1 MGCDDPLA
9 ERDADGVAAGLAGLD
24 DDPRHLASPY
34 RIRQR
39 TYENPDPHR
48 QWRTAA
54 SPPDRPRR
62 SRRDGPPSERRYMNP
77 ADPTAPTT
85 ARSQAN
91 FATAPRLPGGRGM
104 REASRALGPMSAG
117 VLIKLPR
124 HPAPPPSTFGGAC
137 AYLLMQRAKRQNH
150 PAARRFPSF
159 PYRAVPININPPH
172 GVSPTFEPDEIC
184 PESVW
189 SSGEPAAG
197 FLHGRQRALRPR
209 ERAGAHVDAGG
220 FGGDRDLLAG
230 RGVAALA
237 LLLRGLDAHGDLHE
251 PADLDLLRVAELVEA
266 DGFERVEDALGVGLG
281 ELRAVGDGGE
291 QLRLGQRH
299 GVPLLESRVS
309 DHRTIFKRE
318 DRTGWS

>member
-34 RIRQR
+34 GIRQR

-48 QWRTAA
+48 QLRTAA

-62 SRRDGPPSERRYMNP
+62 DGPPGERRETNP
-77 ADPTAPTT
+77 GDPTAPTT

-150 PAARRFPSF
+150 PGARRFPSF
-159 PYRAVPININPPH
+159 PYRAVPINNQH
-172 GVSPTFEPDEIC
+172 Q
-184 PESVW
+184 
-189 SSGEPAAG
+189 PAAW
-197 FLHGRQRALRPR
+197 RQPDVRARRDLPWIGLVKR
-209 ERAGAHVDAGG
+209 RAGGGLSARTAARSSPAPAGG
-220 FGGDRDLLAG
+220 RA
-230 RGVAALA
+230 R
-237 LLLRGLDAHGDLHE
+237 RRW
-251 PADLDLLRVAELVEA
+251 RVWP
-266 DGFERVEDALGVGLG
+266 R
-281 ELRAVGDGGE
+281 
-291 QLRLGQRH
+291 
-299 GVPLLESRVS
+299 
-309 DHRTIFKRE
+309 
-318 DRTGWS
+318 